1 MVISF
6 AHQAWLVMVRNR
18 MMIYF
23 IHTQLQKS
31 QCPWIG
37 PIYRTG
43 WKHEMLQPVVRCQKL
58 VNIKLHL

>member
-6 AHQAWLVMVRNR
+6 AHQAWLVMVRNK

-37 PIYRTG
+37 PIFRTG
-43 WKHEMLQPVVRCQKL
+43 WKHEMSCQKL
-58 VNIKLHL
+58 VNIRLHL